1 MRPTVGVLSISLP
14 SECFVSVF
22 RVVTQETLISQ
33 TAEDDDGNVGKTIRL
48 ITADKKHTWI
58 CEIRLTFV
66 PSYSQMRL
74 QLLHFHAVFK
84 MWATFPELISVVSF
98 RRRHW
103 SQWNFSENR
112 NMQGNQSKDTVY
124 LLNTRIRETC
134 FSCLPMLAS
143 PSSFAQGPYSKFD
156 KTCWECFG
164 KIKTFPIHN
173 RHSTLFT
180 QFSVA
185 AWTAENF

>member
-1 MRPTVGVLSISLP
+1 MSWALVFWVN
-14 SECFVSVF
+14 VSYLYSGLCL
-22 RVVTQETLISQ
+22 TQETLISQ

-48 ITADKKHTWI
+48 IT
-58 CEIRLTFV
+58 
-66 PSYSQMRL
+66 
-74 QLLHFHAVFK
+74 
-84 MWATFPELISVVSF
+84 MWAAFPELISVVSF

-103 SQWNFSENR
+103 SQRNFSENR

-143 PSSFAQGPYSKFD
+143 PSSFAQGPYSKFN